1 MRRLASKPDQRSSIR
16 QATEKALDEPFL
28 LLAFGTTIASSLS
41 GGYYGSWRRIKGVV
55 AGAPVE
61 ITISWGFRTNAT
73 TDDQGQFSA
82 TTTCPS
88 TGGNYQITAKF
99 YEAEDLT
106 GASTTITYQVIA
118 KIETSIT
125 ISFIGNKEFAG
136 YLTRKDTGA
145 YLAYK
150 PVKLTVHYLS
160 GTMWQTTTFDLQTR
174 QDGYYSLEF
183 LFYWN
188 SATITFEGDETF
200 APSTAIITR

>member
-1 MRRLASKPDQRSSIR
+1 LAVNRGS
-16 QATEKALDEPFL
+16 EL
-28 LLAFGTTIASSLS
+28 GTTRIVLDASPKPGYINKPVTIS
-41 GGYYGSWRRIKGVV
+41 GTIYGSWRRLKGVIV
-55 AGAPVE
+55 GAPVE
-61 ITISWGFRTNAT
+61 ITTDWGFRTNAT

-88 TGGNYQITAKF
+88 TGGTYQITAKF

-106 GASTTITYQVIA
+106 GASTTITYQVTA
-118 KIETSIT
+118 KIETSTT
-125 ISFIGNKEFAG
+125 ISFVGNREFAG
-136 YLTRKDTGA
+136 YLRRQDTGA

-160 GTMWQTTTFDLQTR
+160 GGTWQTTTYDLQTR
-174 QDGYYSLEF
+174 TDGYWSVEF

-200 APSTAIITR
+200 APSTATITR